1 MFKHKTIILMMK
13 LVEGNKNGLLSNALN
28 HDKNNLDEEDKYDVN
43 SSKEL
48 LYGNSGLMDRIIKSY
63 ELSKKFRHKQL

>member
-1 MFKHKTIILMMK
+1 MMK

-48 LYGNSGLMDRIIKSY
+48 LYGNSGLMGRIIKSY

>member
-28 HDKNNLDEEDKYDVN
+28 HDKNNLDEEEKYDAN
-43 SSKEL
+43 T
-48 LYGNSGLMDRIIKSY
+48 
-63 ELSKKFRHKQL
+63 F